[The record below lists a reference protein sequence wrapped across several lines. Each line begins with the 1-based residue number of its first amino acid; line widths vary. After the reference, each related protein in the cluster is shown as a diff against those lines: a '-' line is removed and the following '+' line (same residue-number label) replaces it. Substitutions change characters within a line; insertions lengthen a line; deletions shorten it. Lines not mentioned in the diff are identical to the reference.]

1 MSSPEY
7 HKIRASLEITLC
19 SHLFFLHPVFCQMF
33 CTFSAFE
40 LYKLVCPELA
50 LSFYVKKH
58 VEDWKVEESSLDRS

>member
-40 LYKLVCPELA
+40 LCLLVCPGLA
-50 LSFYVKKH
+50 VIFYCSKA
-58 VEDWKVEESSLDRS
+58 R